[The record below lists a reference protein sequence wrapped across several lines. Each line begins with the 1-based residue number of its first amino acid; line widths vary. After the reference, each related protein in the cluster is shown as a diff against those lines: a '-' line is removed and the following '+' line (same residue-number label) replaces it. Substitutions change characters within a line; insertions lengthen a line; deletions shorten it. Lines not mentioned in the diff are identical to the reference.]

1 MVNVA
6 ILGFG
11 VVGSGVAEVLDTNER
26 HIEGKVD
33 DLIRLKYILDVR
45 DFPDSPFAGK
55 VVHDFSVIEQDPE
68 VSIVV
73 ETIGGAKV
81 ALDFTRR
88 ALQAGK
94 SVITSNKEL
103 VAEHGCELL
112 RLAQEK
118 GVSYLFEASVG
129 GGIPIIRPLNQ
140 CLAANEIEEIT
151 GILNGTT
158 NYILTRMIRAGL
170 SFDDALREA
179 QANGYAEQDPTADIE
194 GHDACRKICILA
206 SLAFGRHI
214 YPRQVPTEGITG
226 VTLADVAYADS
237 CGKKLK
243 LLGRAIRRTDGKV
256 CAYVAPHLVDRENPL
271 SGVEDVFNAIAVR
284 GNAIGDVMFYGRG
297 AGKLPT
303 ASAVVADVI
312 DAAKHRDEKKRM
324 FWAEGGDDTAVPP
337 DGLES
342 RWYLRGTGVQ
352 AAEAAFPDST
362 RLSRPGAPADEFALV
377 TTGVTLADVAYA
389 DSCGKKLK
397 LLGRAIRRT
406 DGKVCAYVAPHLVD
420 RENPLSGVEDVFNAI
435 AVRGNAIGDV
445 MFYGRGAGKLPTA
458 SAVVADVID
467 AAKHRDEKKRMFWA
481 EGGDDTAV
489 PPDGLESRWYLRG
502 TGVQAAEAAFPDS
515 TRLSRPGAPA
525 DEFALVTPPM
535 TRAALE
541 ARLTGMT
548 PGSMFRVLD

>member
-11 VVGSGVAEVLDTNER
+11 VVGSGVAEVLATNGP
-26 HIEGKVD
+26 HIDQKVD

-55 VVHDFSVIEQDPE
+55 VVHDFSVIENDPE

-73 ETIGGAKV
+73 ETIGGAKA

-88 ALQAGK
+88 ALRAGK
-94 SVITSNKEL
+94 SVVTSNKEL

-112 RLAQEK
+112 ALAAEQ

-129 GGIPIIRPLNQ
+129 GGIPILRPLNQ

-158 NYILTRMIRAGL
+158 NYILTRMIRGGL
-170 SFDDALREA
+170 SFDAALKEA

-214 YPRQVPTEGITG
+214 YPRQVPAEGITG
-226 VTLADVAYADS
+226 VTLSDVAWAEA

-243 LLGRAIRRTDGKV
+243 LLGRAIRQADGRV
-256 CAYVAPHLVDRENPL
+256 CAYVSPHLVDVENPL
-271 SGVEDVFNAIAVR
+271 AGVEDVFNAIAVK

-312 DAAKHRDEKKRM
+312 DAAKHRDEKKRV
-324 FWAEGGDDTAVPP
+324 FWAEGGEDTTVSP
-337 DGLES
+337 DGLAS
-342 RWYLRGTGVQ
+342 AWYVRGSGDAGAVQ
-352 AAEAAFPDST
+352 AA
-362 RLSRPGAPADEFALV
+362 LPGARLLARAD
-377 TTGVTLADVAYA
+377 
-389 DSCGKKLK
+389 
-397 LLGRAIRRT
+397 
-406 DGKVCAYVAPHLVD
+406 
-420 RENPLSGVEDVFNAI
+420 
-435 AVRGNAIGDV
+435 
-445 MFYGRGAGKLPTA
+445 
-458 SAVVADVID
+458 
-467 AAKHRDEKKRMFWA
+467 
-481 EGGDDTAV
+481 
-489 PPDGLESRWYLRG
+489 
-502 TGVQAAEAAFPDS
+502 
-515 TRLSRPGAPA
+515 APA
-525 DEFALVTPPM
+525 GEFALVTPPM
-535 TRAALE
+535 TRAELDGKLACVKPL
-541 ARLTGMT
+541 
-548 PGSMFRVLD
+548 SVFRVLD